1 MRAIN
6 PYNPF
11 TQIAGLKSLILGF
24 LGLFSTTFLAYK
36 TGTHFYGLLNID
48 YAKDSDYWV
57 FLTENVSNWI
67 FLSTFMY
74 LSGIILS
81 KSKIRVIDILGTAL
95 LSRIPLIIAPL
106 LRTIPLFQSF
116 SFQSWEMYFIP
127 GVYLISLIWTIA
139 LLFNGYKISCNL
151 KNEKLV
157 VSFIVCLIIS
167 EVCTKIFIKLFI

>member
-6 PYNPF
+6 LYNPF
-11 TQIAGLKSLILGF
+11 TQIAGFKSLLLGSI
-24 LGLFSTTFLAYK
+24 GLMSTTIIAYK
-36 TGTHFYGLLNID
+36 TGTHFNGLLNID
-48 YAKDSDYWV
+48 FAKDSDYWV

-81 KSKIRVIDILGTAL
+81 KSKIRAIDILGTAL

-106 LRTIPLFQSF
+106 IRTIPIFQSF
-116 SFQSWEMYFIP
+116 AFQSWEMYFVT

-139 LLFNGYKISCNL
+139 LLFNACKISCNL
-151 KNEKLV
+151 KNEGLV
-157 VSFIVCLIIS
+157 VSLIVCLVIS